1 MQKVDSTGLIFS
13 MKGSPFQSKLV
24 KAGESG
30 VVFYYK
36 IPNDYVGFLMEISN
50 SWYPNTWLGI

>member
-1 MQKVDSTGLIFS
+1 MQKVDTTGLIFS
-13 MKGSPFQSKLV
+13 MKGSSFQGKLV

-36 IPNDYVGFLMEISN
+36 IPNDYVGVF
-50 SWYPNTWLGI
+50 